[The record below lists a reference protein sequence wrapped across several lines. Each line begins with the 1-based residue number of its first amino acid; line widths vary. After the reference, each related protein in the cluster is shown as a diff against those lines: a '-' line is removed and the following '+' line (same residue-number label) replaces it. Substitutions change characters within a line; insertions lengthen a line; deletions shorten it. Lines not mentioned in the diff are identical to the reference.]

1 METVASFED
10 HLARE
15 IIHSERMRMAILAGL
30 LGTLLVFYGLGYALF
45 RNVPMLRF
53 LPPGVYF
60 YILAVIALLL
70 CYELAIRYLLGRWSR
85 RGKGVPGAL
94 RYLNAFV
101 ETSVPSILIILVSR
115 EIDLLYVLQS
125 PLGLLYAI
133 FIVLPT
139 PM

>member
-1 METVASFED
+1 
-10 HLARE
+10 
-15 IIHSERMRMAILAGL
+15 MAILAGL
-30 LGTLLVFYGLGYALF
+30 LGTLLVFYGLGFALF

-53 LPPGVYF
+53 LTPGVFF

-70 CYELAIRYLLGRWSR
+70 CYELAIRYLLGRWLR

-115 EIDLLYVLQS
+115 EIDSKPIESIVQ
-125 PLGLLYAI
+125 PLSAASSSMRSSAVRI
-133 FIVLPT
+133 SFWA
-139 PM
+139 